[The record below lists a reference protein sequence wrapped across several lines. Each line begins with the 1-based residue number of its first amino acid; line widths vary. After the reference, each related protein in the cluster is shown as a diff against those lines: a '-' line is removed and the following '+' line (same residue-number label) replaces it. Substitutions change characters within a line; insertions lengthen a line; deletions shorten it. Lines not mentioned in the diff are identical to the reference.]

1 MAKALSHQEGQTPID
16 DLSGLCIPI
25 TKRGELDIAEY
36 KNNIKAAKKYLLKK
50 LTDKNAP
57 FTPDFF
63 NRVHRDMFEEVWSW
77 AGKARR
83 TGKSV
88 GVEAYK
94 IGFEMNR
101 LIHDIGIWEKQKKP
115 VREIAARIHHRL
127 AWIHPYEN
135 GNGRFARMI
144 TNIYLHKRNK
154 LAIAWPKDQDHFR
167 RRYLDALKK
176 ADSGDFESILKLHEG
191 L

>member
-1 MAKALSHQEGQTPID
+1 MN
-16 DLSGLCIPI
+16 DLSGLRIQI
-25 TKRGELDIAEY
+25 TKQGELDIAEY
-36 KNNIKAAKKYLLKK
+36 KNNIEAAKKYLLKR
-50 LTDKNAP
+50 LTDKNAS

-63 NRVHRDMFEEVWSW
+63 NRVHRDMFGDVWDW

-88 GVEAYK
+88 GIEAYK
-94 IGFEMNR
+94 IGSEINR
-101 LIHDIGIWEKQKKP
+101 LIHDVGIWEKEKKP

-144 TNIYLHKRNK
+144 TNIYLHKKNK
-154 LAIAWPKDQDHFR
+154 PAIAWPKDKDNFR
-167 RRYLDALKK
+167 HSYLDALKK
-176 ADSGDFESILKLHEG
+176 ADSGDFESILELHEK

>member
-1 MAKALSHQEGQTPID
+1 MAKLLRNREGQTPID
-16 DLSGLCIPI
+16 DLSGLRIQI
-25 TKRGELDIAEY
+25 TKRNELDIAEY
-36 KNNIKAAKKYLLKK
+36 QNNLKASKKYLLKK
-50 LTDKNAP
+50 LTNRNAP
-57 FTPDFF
+57 FKPDFF
-63 NRVHRDMFEEVWSW
+63 NQVHIDMFGDVWEW

-94 IGFEMNR
+94 IGSEINR
-101 LIHDIGIWEKQKKP
+101 LIHDIEGWEKENKP
-115 VREIAARIHHRL
+115 VLEIAARIHHRL

-144 TNIYLHKRNK
+144 ANIYLHKK
-154 LAIAWPKDQDHFR
+154 AKPVLVWPQDKDNFR
-167 RRYLDALKK
+167 RKYLEALQK
-176 ADSGDFESILKLHEG
+176 ADSGDFEPIIKLHEE